1 MEYTDRGWEGLY
13 INDET
18 AVTLGKFDGLHRGH
32 QKLIR
37 RTREFARQGL
47 KSVVFT
53 LDFNRK
59 GMLLTREERR
69 AMLEKQGVDYL
80 VECPF
85 LPEVAHME
93 PEEFIRGI
101 LAEKLHAREVIVGA
115 DFHFGY
121 ERKGDAHLLMELQKI
136 YGYEA
141 EIIKKETYNGR
152 EISSTYIREAL
163 GKGEMELAKR
173 PSRLSVFCL
182 RRSASRKTYGRAA
195 PFSHDESHP
204 DDEKT
209 SASERRLR
217 FQNPS
222 GGWKDLRRHD
232 EHRLQAHGGRKVPG
246 RGDLSLRCGRGS
258 LRSGYPG
265 GTASFYPP
273 RAEV

>member
-1 MEYTDRGWEGLY
+1 MEYIQGLEGLY

-163 GKGEMELAKR
+163 EKGEMELAKDLLGYPYLSPAKCFTEDIWAGGSFFPR
-173 PSRLSVFCL
+173 RISSRRRENFCL
-182 RRSASRKTYGRAA
+182 R
-195 PFSHDESHP
+195 
-204 DDEKT
+204 
-209 SASERRLR
+209 
-217 FQNPS
+217 
-222 GGWKDLRRHD
+222 
-232 EHRLQAHGGRKVPG
+232 
-246 RGDLSLRCGRGS
+246 
-258 LRSGYPG
+258 
-265 GTASFYPP
+265 TASTFPEP
-273 RAEV
+273 IWRMEGS

>member
-1 MEYTDRGWEGLY
+1 MEYIQGLEGLY

-152 EISSTYIREAL
+152 EISSTAIRIL
-163 GKGEMELAKR
+163 SPAKCFTEDIWAGGSFFPR
-173 PSRLSVFCL
+173 RISSRRRENFCL
-182 RRSASRKTYGRAA
+182 R
-195 PFSHDESHP
+195 
-204 DDEKT
+204 
-209 SASERRLR
+209 
-217 FQNPS
+217 
-222 GGWKDLRRHD
+222 
-232 EHRLQAHGGRKVPG
+232 
-246 RGDLSLRCGRGS
+246 
-258 LRSGYPG
+258 
-265 GTASFYPP
+265 TASTFPEP
-273 RAEV
+273 IWRMEGS

>member
-1 MEYTDRGWEGLY
+1 MEYIQGLEGLY

-141 EIIKKETYNGR
+141 EIIKKETTTAGR
-152 EISSTYIREAL
+152 SAALISGKPWKKARWSWQKTFSAIRILSPAKCFTEDIWAGGSFFPRRISSRRREN
-163 GKGEMELAKR
+163 
-173 PSRLSVFCL
+173 FCL
-182 RRSASRKTYGRAA
+182 R
-195 PFSHDESHP
+195 
-204 DDEKT
+204 
-209 SASERRLR
+209 
-217 FQNPS
+217 
-222 GGWKDLRRHD
+222 
-232 EHRLQAHGGRKVPG
+232 
-246 RGDLSLRCGRGS
+246 
-258 LRSGYPG
+258 
-265 GTASFYPP
+265 TASTFPEP
-273 RAEV
+273 IWRMEGS